1 MKTKLLFILMA
12 LLLSTGVAVA
22 QSKFLKDF
30 KNSVK
35 KEVKKGIKR
44 EVRNET
50 SKNNQSSSKQR
61 TTTTKK
67 KTRKNHP
74 LTDKTF
80 RDPIE
85 IEVFGK
91 TAHVAVGD
99 IVYYIRLDTYTASV
113 QGALAEKKGELEEAN
128 IWESILYNGVVYP
141 VEYIGAAFAGEPLFS
156 TTIPY
161 GIKEIGKNAYSGS
174 LIESVVIPGSVEIL
188 KASSFSGTW
197 LKTVVVEEGVKKFEA
212 FVFGLNDKLEE
223 VQLPASIEKMDR
235 ETFRNCK
242 ALKKVVFAPNSQL
255 KVLPLNT
262 FWECKKLTHFD
273 IPESVEEIEPYAFA
287 YSGLTSITIHENI
300 KKIGASAFTET
311 QLTEITIPSTVEEIG
326 DYAFASCKKL
336 KKINISKKFKNLETL
351 ANIFGHDATH
361 LFTDVNL
368 DLDKCKAFNW
378 ID

>member
-1 MKTKLLFILMA
+1 MKTKILFILMA
-12 LLLSTGVAVA
+12 LLLSTGVVDA

-30 KNSVK
+30 KKSVK
-35 KEVKKGIKR
+35 KEVKKGFKKEIK
-44 EVRNET
+44 NAT
-50 SKNNQSSSKQR
+50 SKSNKSSSKQR
-61 TTTTKK
+61 TTTSKK

-80 RDPIE
+80 RDPVE

-99 IVYYIRLDTYTASV
+99 IVYHIRLDTYTASV

-141 VEYIGAAFAGEPLFS
+141 VETIGGAFVGEPLYS

-161 GIKEIGKNAYSGS
+161 GIKEIGKNAYAGS

-188 KASSFSGTW
+188 KAGSFSGSW
-197 LKTVVVEEGVKKFEA
+197 LKTAVIEEGVKKFEA
-212 FVFGLNDKLEE
+212 FVFGICDKLEE
-223 VQLPASIEKMDR
+223 VQMPSTIEKMDR
-235 ETFRNCK
+235 ETFRECK

-262 FWECKKLTHFD
+262 FWECKKLTQFD
-273 IPESVEEIEPYAFA
+273 IPESVEEIGDYAFA
-287 YSGLTSITIHENI
+287 YSGLTKITIHENI

-336 KKINISKKFKNLETL
+336 KKINISKKFKDLATL